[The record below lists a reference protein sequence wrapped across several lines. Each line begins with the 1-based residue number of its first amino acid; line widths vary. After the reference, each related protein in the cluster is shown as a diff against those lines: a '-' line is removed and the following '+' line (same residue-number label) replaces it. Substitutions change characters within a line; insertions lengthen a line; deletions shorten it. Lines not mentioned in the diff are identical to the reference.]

1 MKTITIVLPNG
12 ETETTDVSDQDEFS
26 IVLEGFDARCL
37 VNHATGRSVFVFA
50 KLDDGAS
57 YSYKLKTG
65 QPPLPTSQPAH
76 QSGALSDVLKDM
88 SISLH
93 TIKETLPSVLSGH
106 VVTPSTASRDR
117 QRSASIFDAVGLALK
132 PTELDG
138 EYVLPVEHQNRT
150 DWKFDFKWPVQSLDD
165 KVLERTSYAPVL
177 KYLRGLDLL
186 AEDENPNDVRGQKV
200 YHRHR
205 VQGRTDLVVLNK
217 SRQGGEILR
226 SMVRIAI
233 EIKTTNGYKQSVDG
247 CMGEAQLQ
255 LIGLNAFNTNHT
267 PPVLL
272 SNLAKTHFVLYLDY
286 SDDGWSYV
294 IKKRLCATFSAALH
308 FALEKSNEDS
318 ISANFSR
325 PMTPESSD

>member
-1 MKTITIVLPNG
+1 ML
-12 ETETTDVSDQDEFS
+12 QD
-26 IVLEGFDARCL
+26 IR
-37 VNHATGRSVFVFA
+37 
-50 KLDDGAS
+50 
-57 YSYKLKTG
+57 
-65 QPPLPTSQPAH
+65 
-76 QSGALSDVLKDM
+76 
-88 SISLH
+88 ISLH

-117 QRSASIFDAVGLALK
+117 QRSASIFEAIGLALK
-132 PTELDG
+132 PTEVDG
-138 EYVLPVEHQNRT
+138 EYVLPDEQQSKT
-150 DWKFDFKWPVQSLDD
+150 EWKFDFNWPMQPGGD

-177 KYLRGLDLL
+177 KFLLGLDLL
-186 AEDENPNDVRGQKV
+186 AEDVSEGANCVERLLYNSDVYSHRKENPNEVRGQQV

-217 SRQGGEILR
+217 SHEGGEIVR

-233 EIKTTNGYKQSVDG
+233 EIKTTNGYRQSVDG
-247 CMGEAQLQ
+247 CMFEAQLQ

-286 SDDGWSYV
+286 RDDGWSYV
-294 IKKRLCATFSAALH
+294 IKKQKCATFSAALH
-308 FALEKSNEDS
+308 FALKKSDEDS

-325 PMTPESSD
+325 PMTPESDD